1 LADRLYLSCWPLGF
15 NESSML
21 RQFGKLLEVFPFS
34 KLAQRGPALRV
45 YAVEH
50 TEPPQIER
58 EFAKNAEPAAI
69 VSAAREF
76 AHADSCFELTA
87 AWDLWRFDREWKL
100 APAPVTLLCLG
111 PDFENEFGD
120 RLRIEFGPDAEFLP
134 NSDIEGSLRMG
145 QSNLRSLLR
154 LVGEIEKVLPME
166 KRTLWS
172 ESGMNFADLLAETI
186 SRYGVN

>member
-1 LADRLYLSCWPLGF
+1 MADRLYLSCWPRGF

-21 RQFGKLLEVFPFS
+21 RQFAKLLEVFPFS
-34 KLAQRGPALRV
+34 KLAQRGPALRI

-50 TEPPQIER
+50 TEPPQVER
-58 EFAKNAEPAAI
+58 EFAKDVEPAAI
-69 VSAAREF
+69 VAAAREF
-76 AHADSCFELTA
+76 AHADSCFELGA
-87 AWDLWRFDREWKL
+87 AWDLWRSNPEWKL
-100 APAPVTLLCLG
+100 EPAPVTLLCLG
-111 PDFENEFGD
+111 PEFDNELGD
-120 RLRIEFGPDAEFLP
+120 CLRIEFGPDAEFLP
-134 NSDIEGSLRMG
+134 NAKVEGSLRMG

-154 LVGEIEKVLPME
+154 LVSDIEKALPME